1 MISRVG
7 CLQTGLFS
15 LPRIGPLELH
25 WPRAPMDSTGRWYVA
40 SDVWHPTLF
49 RSGVQCTAHRT
60 THTHRRPRRRRRR
73 PPSLRLD
80 CRSRRA
86 SPVTTPLA
94 LAAPAG
100 RCTPRHHSRSSR
112 SLPLAT
118 VLWFPSVVDFPP
130 PRHHPLDAALA
141 THRPRPLAA
150 PPSAPSCPLAPPPP
164 PARHCLHRHHSL
176 ESVCGRAVTCTPER
190 ECVHVGRCSDDMQP
204 ARAPRRQRALRFA
217 YVYRTGVQH

>member
-1 MISRVG
+1 
-7 CLQTGLFS
+7 
-15 LPRIGPLELH
+15 
-25 WPRAPMDSTGRWYVA
+25 MDSTGRWYVA

-100 RCTPRHHSRSSR
+100 HCTPRHHSRSSR
-112 SLPLAT
+112 SLPLTT

-141 THRPRPLAA
+141 THRPRREKLFVNVSLALSCKPSVWLRPCLVLLSNIILKCMCAA
-150 PPSAPSCPLAPPPP
+150 PGEESLSMCPIYGVWFRLILSPSLDSARRNTRPRTRGRTGH
-164 PARHCLHRHHSL
+164 PARH
-176 ESVCGRAVTCTPER
+176 
-190 ECVHVGRCSDDMQP
+190 
-204 ARAPRRQRALRFA
+204 APSR
-217 YVYRTGVQH
+217 YEP

>member
-1 MISRVG
+1 
-7 CLQTGLFS
+7 
-15 LPRIGPLELH
+15 
-25 WPRAPMDSTGRWYVA
+25 MDSTGRWYVA

-130 PRHHPLDAALA
+130 PRHHPSTPPSPHTALA
-141 THRPRPLAA
+141 RSPRRPPRRVAH
-150 PPSAPSCPLAPPPP
+150 SPPPP
-164 PARHCLHRHHSL
+164 PTPPHRLAIASTATTLSNLCVGVQSHAHPNASVFTLDVAPITRKFSYRKTNITFVVTSL
-176 ESVCGRAVTCTPER
+176 EKK
-190 ECVHVGRCSDDMQP
+190 
-204 ARAPRRQRALRFA
+204 RAL
-217 YVYRTGVQH
+217 YV